1 MAAYPSEYEFD
12 VVLRDGEVAQ
22 VRPIKPSDAELMQ
35 HMFETMGPESR
46 YFRFFRVKR
55 ELTPE
60 ELEYFTNV
68 DYRDRMAFVVHQDGL
83 LIGVGRYDR
92 AEDDAAYAEVAFAVA
107 DSHHR
112 RGIGTQLLQLLTVY
126 GRAQGITGFRAFV
139 LPENV
144 GMMRVF
150 RNSGYALGRTLEEG
164 IYTVDFPV
172 EHTED
177 AVAREQVRERRAVA
191 ASVLPILYPR
201 SVAVVGASRTPG
213 SIGSRLLR
221 NLIHN
226 GFTGPVYPVNPS
238 ADVVNSIS
246 AYPSVKEIPGDVD
259 LAIIVVPSS
268 YVLDVVA
275 DCADQRAGH
284 RSDDHE
290 GDH

>member
-22 VRPIKPSDAELMQ
+22 VRPIKPSDAEPMQ
-35 HMFETMGPESR
+35 HMFATMGPGSR

-55 ELTPE
+55 ELTSE
-60 ELEYFTNV
+60 ELEYFTNL
-68 DYRDRMAFVVHQDGL
+68 DYRDRMAFVVYQDGV

-92 AEDDAAYAEVAFAVA
+92 AEDDAASAEVAFAVA
-107 DSHHR
+107 DSHHG

-126 GRAQGITGFRAFV
+126 GRAHGITGFRAFV

-172 EHTED
+172 EHSED
-177 AVAREQVRERRAVA
+177 AVAREQVREQRAVS

-213 SIGSRLLR
+213 SIGYQSRDVTQDGAADFYRTVELNNMARELQPDILLNNR
-221 NLIHN
+221 GGGDMGDFGTPEQHVSAEDAGLSLIH
-226 GFTGPVYPVNPS
+226 
-238 ADVVNSIS
+238 I
-246 AYPSVKEIPGDVD
+246 
-259 LAIIVVPSS
+259 
-268 YVLDVVA
+268 
-275 DCADQRAGH
+275 
-284 RSDDHE
+284 
-290 GDH
+290 